1 MNNRNGIKNILWG
14 IMAQIITIGLGIF
27 IPRLVLVNLGSEA
40 NGLLNSVSSVLSYM
54 ALLEAGVGTTTLQA
68 LYKPIADNEY
78 NSINQIMAAT
88 DKFYKR
94 TGKIYLIIVVLLSF
108 GYSIIVKSALDP
120 SAVFCVVL
128 LSGLS
133 GVLSYFFQGKY
144 KILLSAQGKNYINTN
159 ITTFTTVGVS
169 ILKAVVLVAGG
180 NVVMVQTVYF
190 VFNLVQM
197 IFILVYIRKNYAW
210 LNLNVEPNFKALEQ
224 RKAVLVHQISS
235 LVFSN
240 TDVLIL
246 TAFTSLKT
254 VSVYSMYAMIFG
266 MVKSVAVT
274 ISESFVYA
282 LGQAYSNREKFLRM
296 FNAYEIYNMA
306 ITFSLFCILKILILP
321 FLTLYTKGINDVNYI
336 DNGVAWLFI
345 LYYLLHNGRAS
356 SGHVIN
362 FAKHFEKTKWR
373 SILESVINLTASL
386 ILTYKFGIYG
396 VILGTCIALF
406 YRTNDMIIY
415 ASHILEKSPMVT
427 YRRWCRN
434 LIIFIAVVTIESYIP
449 IHLDTYM
456 KMMVY
461 GTALSITII
470 PLFIVI
476 NSMVEPQSA
485 KYAFGILK
493 NIFVNRKRK
502 SY

>member
-1 MNNRNGIKNILWG
+1 
-14 IMAQIITIGLGIF
+14 MAQIITIGLGIF

-108 GYSIIVKSALDP
+108 GYSIIVKSALKP

-144 KILLSAQGKNYINTN
+144 KILLAAQGKNYINTN
-159 ITTFTTVGVS
+159 ITTFTTVGVG

-246 TAFTSLKT
+246 TAFTSLKS

-321 FLTLYTKGINDVNYI
+321 FLTLYTKGII
-336 DNGVAWLFI
+336 CCI
-345 LYYLLHNGRAS
+345 MEELHRG
-356 SGHVIN
+356 
-362 FAKHFEKTKWR
+362 
-373 SILESVINLTASL
+373 
-386 ILTYKFGIYG
+386 
-396 VILGTCIALF
+396 
-406 YRTNDMIIY
+406 M
-415 ASHILEKSPMVT
+415 
-427 YRRWCRN
+427 
-434 LIIFIAVVTIESYIP
+434 
-449 IHLDTYM
+449 
-456 KMMVY
+456 
-461 GTALSITII
+461 
-470 PLFIVI
+470 
-476 NSMVEPQSA
+476 
-485 KYAFGILK
+485 
-493 NIFVNRKRK
+493 
-502 SY
+502 